1 MPNGTIVA
9 DDYIDD
15 PNRTVSEVQ
24 AALNQ
29 NFDYLR
35 SLQAEMAALSSTV
48 LREASVRSIGNSTG
62 NVPDK
67 AVIDARLGTTG
78 NIGPVL
84 DNLLNTTG
92 NLGSAA
98 TENYQTET
106 IVLGNNFGLQTMQVT
121 RIGNLVTLAPTAIL
135 THANIERPR
144 SSFNILPIWAVPTND
159 FYFNTYHFSPQIAG
173 GGLIID
179 FQYANGAISL
189 YYRKADGS
197 FRGFENSVSVPS
209 LTYFL

>member
-67 AVIDARLGTTG
+67 EVLDSRLGTTG
-78 NIGPVL
+78 DISSRLG
-84 DNLLNTTG
+84 TTG

-98 TENYQTET
+98 TESYQTAMV
-106 IVLGNNFGLQTMQVT
+106 VLGRDFGSQTVQVT
-121 RIGNLVTLAPTAIL
+121 RIGNVVTIAARSIL
-135 THANIERPR
+135 TH
-144 SSFNILPIWAVPTND
+144 FNTSVATSLSGILPVWAIPLNSIDNVFSFSKND
-159 FYFNTYHFSPQIAG
+159 ISP
-173 GGLIID
+173 
-179 FQYANGAISL
+179 
-189 YYRKADGS
+189 
-197 FRGFENSVSVPS
+197 ENSIIANFKYVNSQKYFQIS
-209 LTYFL
+209 YSNANLTDRLRDNSFSIPFMTYVV